1 MSSSRSTSWSSWRG
15 GWKASGSH
23 RRHDHLRDRV
33 HARLARR
40 RLRGRRLRALVHGGP
55 AGNLK
60 ILIPLKQVPDS
71 TVRVKVA
78 PDGKSV
84 VTEGITWSI
93 SPYDEYAIEMAL
105 ERKDAD
111 PSTVVAVVTVG
122 PARSRDALR
131 QALAMGCDEAS
142 LVTADGAAPLAVA
155 RALATVV
162 AEAKPDLVLCG
173 KQASDDDQGF
183 VGPALAELL
192 GGPHVAT
199 ITKVA
204 PAEGGVELWR
214 GVEGGHEGLKA
225 PLPALA
231 TVHKSEKEPR
241 YPSLPGIMKAKK
253 KEIPERA
260 LSALGVDTAGPTW
273 NVLSMEPPPVRGGGK
288 ILQDRD
294 AKHIPPHPPTALRDQ
309 AQARR

>member
-1 MSSSRSTSWSSWRG
+1 M
-15 GWKASGSH
+15 
-23 RRHDHLRDRV
+23 
-33 HARLARR
+33 
-40 RLRGRRLRALVHGGP
+40 
-55 AGNLK
+55 K

-78 PDGKSV
+78 PDGKQV

-111 PSTVVAVVTVG
+111 SSTVVAVVTVG

-131 QALAMGCDEAS
+131 QALAMGCDEAT
-142 LVTADGAAPLAVA
+142 LVTAEEPVAPLAVA
-155 RALATVV
+155 RALAKIV
-162 AEAKPDLVLCG
+162 EDAKADLVLCG

-183 VGPALAELL
+183 VGPALAEVL
-192 GGPHVAT
+192 GWAHVPT

-204 PAEGGVELWR
+204 PVDGGVELSR
-214 GVEGGHEGLKA
+214 EVEGGHEVWKA
-225 PLPALA
+225 ALPALA

-253 KEIPERA
+253 KEIPERTIA
-260 LSALGVDTAGPTW
+260 SLGVDTKAPSWT
-273 NVLSMEPPPVRGGGK
+273 VVSMEPPPSRGGGK
-288 ILQDRD
+288 ILKDGDPKALAQQL
-294 AKHIPPHPPTALRDQ
+294 ATALRDE
-309 AQARR
+309 AKVL

>member
-1 MSSSRSTSWSSWRG
+1 
-15 GWKASGSH
+15 
-23 RRHDHLRDRV
+23 V
-33 HARLARR
+33 
-40 RLRGRRLRALVHGGP
+40 
-55 AGNLK
+55 K

-84 VTEGITWSI
+84 ATEGITWSI

-111 PSTVVAVVTVG
+111 ASTVVAVVSVG

-142 LVTADGAAPLAVA
+142 LVVTDESTPPLAVA
-155 RALATVV
+155 RALAKVV

-183 VGPALAELL
+183 VGPALAEAL
-192 GGPHVAT
+192 GWPHVAT
-199 ITKVA
+199 ITKA
-204 PAEGGVELWR
+204 LPGDGSVELWR
-214 GVEGGHEGLKA
+214 EVEGGHEVWKA

-253 KEIPERA
+253 KEIPERP
-260 LSALGVDTAGPTW
+260 LDALGVDANAPRST
-273 NVLSMEPPPVRGGGK
+273 VVSMEQPPARGGGK
-288 ILQDRD
+288 ILKDGD
-294 AKHIPPHPPTALRDQ
+294 ASKIASDLAALLRDE
-309 AQARR
+309 AKVL